1 MAKAAKAQKM
11 REKTLLLPIRWL
23 KTACCSLVLSTLP
36 AAALWADTPTSAQT
50 PDSEIFVSAGVFH
63 PEIEGPAVDAQGYV
77 YAVNFGGDN
86 TAAKGSIGKITPE
99 GEARHFLQLP
109 KGSVGNGIR
118 LDQQGRFYIADY
130 TGHNIWRYNGN
141 SLSLYLHQPLMFQ
154 PNDLAI
160 TEQGVLFASDPDWK
174 NNSGQIWRI
183 EQAGSSTLLE
193 KNMGTTNGIEVSPD
207 QRFLYVNESR
217 QRKVWRYQLDNK
229 LNVSNKTLLIQFPD
243 HGLDGMRCDQQGN
256 LYIARY
262 GKGTIAKISPEGK
275 LLREYQLHGQ
285 FPTNVT
291 FSNDF
296 KTLYITM
303 QKDGAVERLKLQ

>member
-1 MAKAAKAQKM
+1 MQISLFTS
-11 REKTLLLPIRWL
+11 TLLLCAV
-23 KTACCSLVLSTLP
+23 ACAELRADSTV
-36 AAALWADTPTSAQT
+36 AVA
-50 PDSEIFVSAGVFH
+50 DSEIFVAAGSFH
-63 PEIEGPAVDAQGYV
+63 PEIEGPAVDAAGNL
-77 YAVNFGGDN
+77 YAVNFGGN
-86 TAAKGSIGKITPE
+86 HEAAKGSIGKVSPT

-118 LDQQGRFYIADY
+118 IDQHGRFFIADY

-141 SLSLYLHQPLMFQ
+141 SLSLYLHQSAMFQ

-160 TEQGVLFASDPDWK
+160 SQTGVLFASDPDWK

-183 EQAGSSTLLE
+183 DAAGDSILLE
-193 KNMGTTNGIEVSPD
+193 TNMGTTNGIEVSPD

-217 QRKVWRYQLDNK
+217 QRKVWRYQLDK
-229 LNVSNKTLLIQFPD
+229 QMNVSNKTLLIEFAD
-243 HGLDGMRCDQQGN
+243 HGLDGMRCDPQGN

-262 GKGTIAKISPEGK
+262 GKGSIAKISPEGK

-296 KTLYITM
+296 KFLYITM
-303 QKDGAVERLKLQ
+303 QKQGAVERLRLYE